1 MIHAKIM
8 TSASA
13 TMKAD
18 DTPPFNS
25 ICRRLWMTYLQ
36 VENLKT
42 GEESNDNIHHRTI

>member
-8 TSASA
+8 TSA

-36 VENLKT
+36 VENFWRRIK
-42 GEESNDNIHHRTI
+42 